1 MFYQTDSAQR
11 TRGAISRQPRIHTGR
26 MKNVFARK
34 RADVLI
40 IPELFHAN
48 RTQARVRGVA
58 LCPKGLLST
67 VQCPPDTELDKR
79 ELFVDIRIGDY
90 CPSRE
95 VEVSAE
101 PCFSLPACDNEI
113 DDVIQTRRGGL
124 ETQRSEAQYIPEAK
138 KRKCYTKENF
148 NVTLLISRL
157 QKFLDYSSKSTSS
170 SPPRGQEPTPQRDP
184 KDKKEGFSVYMYSY
198 VSLATLASGA
208 NLQQPCRTD
217 WRLSHVYLW
226 VQPSLVTGGI
236 THQWE
241 CPTKGDAIHKS
252 C

>member
-1 MFYQTDSAQR
+1 
-11 TRGAISRQPRIHTGR
+11 

-79 ELFVDIRIGDY
+79 ELFVDINIGDY

-101 PCFSLPACDNEI
+101 PCFSLP
-113 DDVIQTRRGGL
+113 
-124 ETQRSEAQYIPEAK
+124 S
-138 KRKCYTKENF
+138 
-148 NVTLLISRL
+148 
-157 QKFLDYSSKSTSS
+157 
-170 SPPRGQEPTPQRDP
+170 
-184 KDKKEGFSVYMYSY
+184 M
-198 VSLATLASGA
+198 
-208 NLQQPCRTD
+208 
-217 WRLSHVYLW
+217 
-226 VQPSLVTGGI
+226 
-236 THQWE
+236 
-241 CPTKGDAIHKS
+241 DAISYGDK
-252 C
+252 CPNLN